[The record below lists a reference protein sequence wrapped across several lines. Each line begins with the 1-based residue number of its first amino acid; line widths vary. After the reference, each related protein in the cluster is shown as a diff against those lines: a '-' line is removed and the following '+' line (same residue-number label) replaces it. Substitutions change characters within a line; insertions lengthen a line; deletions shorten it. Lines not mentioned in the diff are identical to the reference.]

1 MYLKNDS
8 SKALLSRKP
17 FLLFLLSQGVSN
29 FGESFRFIAVTMLL
43 FKLTGSG
50 VSAALGLMLSAI
62 PSIVLSPFAG
72 TIGDMFSEKYMLAA
86 IDFLRGA
93 VVLLYITNKNV
104 TAIYLML
111 VFMSA
116 LEMLYSPSR
125 RKIMVSI
132 AGKKGVLH
140 ANSLMTGISGAAF
153 LTGPVLA
160 GILIEIY
167 GPDPAF
173 IINSLTYLSSSILIL
188 FIKTNSS
195 NIVKRQ
201 GIKGQHR
208 KFFNELVKGYYYF
221 KKDRPIKEIV
231 LTSVVVSFS
240 MIAINMAFYPYA
252 FDVLGLTS
260 KSWSMMIS
268 IYYGTNLLAMAL
280 MAFIPGKTAS
290 SAWRIIYGGF
300 AITAFIWMLYGFTQ
314 SFPLV
319 LLLQFIEGTVL
330 AICGILLSTRMQS
343 IAEKGFLA
351 RIAGIND
358 ILASMGRLAGMGCA
372 YIVISLGSYRNVFL
386 VNSLILLLFS
396 LYKLSS
402 GKILL
407 KMNQRTVP

>member
-17 FLLFLLSQGVSN
+17 FLLFLLSQGISN

-50 VSAALGLMLSAI
+50 ISAALGLMLAAI

-72 TIGDMFSEKYMLAA
+72 TIGDMFSEKHMLVA
-86 IDFLRGA
+86 IDFIRGA

-153 LTGPVLA
+153 LIGPVLA
-160 GILIEIY
+160 GMITEFY

-173 IINSLTYLSSSILIL
+173 IVNSLTYLSSSILIF
-188 FIKTNSS
+188 FIRTSPS
-195 NIVKRQ
+195 TAARQ
-201 GIKGQHR
+201 SIKGRNR
-208 KFFNELVKGYYYF
+208 KFFNELVKGYDYF
-221 KKDRPIKEIV
+221 KRDRPIKEII
-231 LTSVVVSFS
+231 LTSVIVSFS

-260 KSWSMMIS
+260 KSWSVMIS
-268 IYYGTNLLAMAL
+268 VYYGTNLLAMVL

-290 SAWRIIYGGF
+290 GAWRFIYGGF
-300 AITAFIWMLYGFTQ
+300 AITALIWMFYGFTQ

-358 ILASMGRLAGMGCA
+358 ILGSVGRLAGMGCG
-372 YIVISLGSYRNVFL
+372 YIVISLGSYRDVFL
-386 VNSLILLLFS
+386 VNSLILMLFS

-402 GKILL
+402 GKVLL
-407 KMNQRTVP
+407 KINQRAVP